1 MDARFYTT
9 DALDIT
15 RLATDLENLYRS
27 QGYHTQ
33 QISNSDQVMVQ
44 LKKGGDIESLLGMQA
59 SLSVTLQRTG
69 GGVMV
74 ATGQQKWIDKAAV
87 GVAGIA
93 IPPLWPLLLTA
104 GFGAFRQAS
113 LATQVLN
120 IIDGLIHQQQPSAKA
135 GPAPTQ
141 A

>member
-1 MDARFYTT
+1 MDARFYNTNE
-9 DALDIT
+9 LDIA
-15 RLATDLENLYRS
+15 RLATDVENLYRS

-33 QISNSDQVMVQ
+33 QISNDDQVMVQ
-44 LKKGGDIESLLGMQA
+44 LKKGGDIEALLGMQA
-59 SLSVTLQRTG
+59 ALSVTIQRTG
-69 GGVMV
+69 GGVMI

-93 IPPLWPLLLTA
+93 IPPLWPLLVTA

-113 LATQVLN
+113 LASQVLN
-120 IIDGLIHQQQPSAKA
+120 IIDGLVRQQQPGAQA
-135 GPAPTQ
+135 GPAPAQ

>member
-1 MDARFYTT
+1 MDARFYNT
-9 DALDIT
+9 DTLDIA
-15 RLATDLENLYRS
+15 RLATDVENLYRS
-27 QGYHTQ
+27 QGYQTQ
-33 QISNSDQVMVQ
+33 QISNNDQVMVQ

-59 SLSVTLQRTG
+59 SLSVTIQRTG

-87 GVAGIA
+87 GAAGIA

-120 IIDGLIHQQQPSAKA
+120 IIDGLIHQQQPEAKA

>member
-1 MDARFYTT
+1 MDARFYNTGE
-9 DALDIT
+9 LDIN

-33 QISNSDQVMVQ
+33 QISNADQVMVQ

-120 IIDGLIHQQQPSAKA
+120 IIDGLIHQQQPEAKA